1 MTQKDQRC
9 IGIISIEIRLPIIAE
24 EERNSGSS
32 ARVEAH
38 PSSLPKGN
46 PLRPLPRGRAPGWGS
61 SREE

>member
-1 MTQKDQRC
+1 MTQKDQRY

-38 PSSLPKGN
+38 PSPKGTRSDLS
-46 PLRPLPRGRAPGWGS
+46 PEAGLRAGGATQLD
-61 SREE
+61 